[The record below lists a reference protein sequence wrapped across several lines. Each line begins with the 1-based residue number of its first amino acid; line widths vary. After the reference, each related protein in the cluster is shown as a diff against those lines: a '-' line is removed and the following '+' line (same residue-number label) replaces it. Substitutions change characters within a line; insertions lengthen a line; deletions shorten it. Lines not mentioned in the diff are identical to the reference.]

1 MTAIWHVLTLR
12 IANMASIY
20 TQYAVAES
28 RQGTVLLLQNLDS
41 GNNYSR
47 NRHDMGY
54 FWNDLSNS
62 KCTVV
67 LWGRGEGTGVMIPL
81 GIPKC
86 KWEDMVKLYL
96 KAKGCKGLD

>member
-1 MTAIWHVLTLR
+1 
-12 IANMASIY
+12 
-20 TQYAVAES
+20 
-28 RQGTVLLLQNLDS
+28 
-41 GNNYSR
+41 
-47 NRHDMGY
+47 MGY